1 MKQVQLGDEAA
12 QPGDEIIQL
21 IKIILTK
28 SRSESDDGS
37 ASDDHNA
44 KAFENMDASS
54 QELNK

>member
-1 MKQVQLGDEAA
+1 MIKVKSQENMISKDNA
-12 QPGDEIIQL
+12 QAPKL
-21 IKIILTK
+21 VKTK
-28 SRSESDDGS
+28 SRSEADDGS